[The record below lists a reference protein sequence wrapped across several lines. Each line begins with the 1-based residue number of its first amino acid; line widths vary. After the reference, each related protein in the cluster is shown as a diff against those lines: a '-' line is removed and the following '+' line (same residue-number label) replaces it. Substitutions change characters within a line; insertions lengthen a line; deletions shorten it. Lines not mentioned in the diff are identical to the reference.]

1 VAAER
6 ADQVQR
12 RQEEVQQLQQAIASR
27 PIIDQA
33 RGILMAVETFTADQ
47 AWDVLRDASQHA
59 NTKLRSVAAA
69 LVAVSTGGPTPA
81 GPLRTALRDA
91 VNPTS
96 LCLDDAHGDQPP
108 EAFARGAHLMR
119 VAAP

>member
-1 VAAER
+1 
-6 ADQVQR
+6 
-12 RQEEVQQLQQAIASR
+12 
-27 PIIDQA
+27 
-33 RGILMAVETFTADQ
+33 MAVERLLERRRAGSVREALVHVPLGFDP
-47 AWDVLRDASQHA
+47 
-59 NTKLRSVAAA
+59 LRSVAAA

-108 EAFARGAHLMR
+108 EAFARGAHLMP